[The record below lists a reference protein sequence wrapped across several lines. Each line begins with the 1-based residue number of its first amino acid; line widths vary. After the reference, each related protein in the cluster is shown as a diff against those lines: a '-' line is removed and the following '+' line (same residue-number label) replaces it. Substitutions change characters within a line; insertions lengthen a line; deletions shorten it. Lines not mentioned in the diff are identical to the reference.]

1 MPEAL
6 SPCDWKTKPTDRFIL
21 KWIKCRL
28 SARIAPRLASVSRIH
43 PWMVTLASAVLG
55 ISAGLIFALGLAPLA
70 GLMAASSQIL
80 DGVDGQLAR
89 LTGRESRAG
98 AFLDSV
104 VDRYTD
110 GALVIGLV
118 VYLARSEV
126 VGSLWGLLLVGAFAM
141 IGSGLISYSS
151 ARAESLGI
159 DLGKPSLASKGTR
172 VSVIALSGLLTPLW
186 QVAPLMALF
195 YLALHSNVVI
205 LKRLLCAFRQTETP
219 RRGDRERG

>member
-1 MPEAL
+1 MHETR
-6 SPCDWKTKPTDRFIL
+6 SPGDWRTKPTDRFIL

-28 SARIAPRLASVSRIH
+28 SARITPRLVSVNRLA
-43 PWMVTLASAVLG
+43 PWMVTLSSAFLGVL
-55 ISAGLIFALGLAPLA
+55 AGLMFASGWAPLA
-70 GLMAASSQIL
+70 GLTAAFSQIL
-80 DGVDGQLAR
+80 DGVDGQFAR
-89 LTGRESRAG
+89 LTGRASRAG

-110 GALVIGLV
+110 GALVLGLV
-118 VYLARSEV
+118 VYLAKSQIP
-126 VGSLWGLLLVGAFAM
+126 GSLWGLLLVGAFAM

-151 ARAESLGI
+151 ARAENLGI

-205 LKRLLCAFRQTETP
+205 VKRLLCAFRQTETM